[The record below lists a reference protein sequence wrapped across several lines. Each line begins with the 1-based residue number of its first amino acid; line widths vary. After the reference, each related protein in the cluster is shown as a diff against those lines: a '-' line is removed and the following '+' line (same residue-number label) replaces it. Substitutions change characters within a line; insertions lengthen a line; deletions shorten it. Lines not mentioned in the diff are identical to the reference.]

1 MLAGRAV
8 ESLTISLEMKENDKE
23 DNIFNEEDEEEYKND
38 NNIKESNAN
47 QKLSTPEKDN
57 N

>member
-1 MLAGRAV
+1 
-8 ESLTISLEMKENDKE
+8 MKENDKE